1 MTTDK
6 QRIISGGTTD
16 DEPVS
21 APAAPLWRTRVRL
34 KYAGVGHHR
43 LPLVPAKLSL
53 GDGRV
58 HPLLSFAQRGNYL
71 YWRWRGALAQFLCAP
86 ESHTLMPRTC
96 TICSHQQRDSIETA
110 LVRGASY
117 RVISRQFRVSHDA
130 LQRHAKQHI
139 ARDLEMAKG
148 NETVKR
154 VVSLIEQIEELRR
167 HTETVMINQDD
178 QHLLL
183 KASARRQK
191 QIGLVARLTGA
202 FQQEKQNE
210 ADRELKR
217 RQCEVAIERVMRE
230 AGVTRQEAIDSLR
243 AYVPDITNYLN

>member
-1 MTTDK
+1 
-6 QRIISGGTTD
+6 
-16 DEPVS
+16 
-21 APAAPLWRTRVRL
+21 
-34 KYAGVGHHR
+34 
-43 LPLVPAKLSL
+43 
-53 GDGRV
+53 
-58 HPLLSFAQRGNYL
+58 
-71 YWRWRGALAQFLCAP
+71 
-86 ESHTLMPRTC
+86 
-96 TICSHQQRDSIETA
+96 
-110 LVRGASY
+110 
-117 RVISRQFRVSHDA
+117 
-130 LQRHAKQHI
+130 
-139 ARDLEMAKG
+139 MAKG

-183 KASARRQK
+183 KAIARRQK
-191 QIGLVARLTGA
+191 QIELVARLTGA
-202 FQQEKQNE
+202 FQQDKQNE